1 MAPSAPLRPPSDGQA
16 GPTRWSGVVSTRSRG
31 HHRHRPP
38 ILTDL
43 RGQPPPGPV
52 GHRASRRGD
61 PGITGGSRPP
71 RTHCLGRTAKR
82 VPGRHRRTPEHRY
95 IRQAHHRWLLDPAPG
110 PAARTILLW
119 PGVCGWG
126 VWDRD
131 LAGVGFDQDPWT
143 GRTLWRPTQPERVSC
158 WWAWPMSSCSGLMPA
173 LVTRRWWCRWN
184 VRRTGPQIRSTHY
197 AFTAAYPA
205 ARKASSKSAL
215 NSTNVAR
222 SRLVP
227 GNASRT
233 VVTAIRAA
241 CPTG

>member
-1 MAPSAPLRPPSDGQA
+1 METD
-16 GPTRWSGVVSTRSRG
+16 PTRTCQLLVGLADVVV
-31 HHRHRPP
+31 
-38 ILTDL
+38 L
-43 RGQPPPGPV
+43 
-52 GHRASRRGD
+52 
-61 PGITGGSRPP
+61 
-71 RTHCLGRTAKR
+71 
-82 VPGRHRRTPEHRY
+82 
-95 IRQAHHRWLLDPAPG
+95 
-110 PAARTILLW
+110 
-119 PGVCGWG
+119 
-126 VWDRD
+126 
-131 LAGVGFDQDPWT
+131 
-143 GRTLWRPTQPERVSC
+143 
-158 WWAWPMSSCSGLMPA
+158 GLMPA